1 VKKTYKPFVI
11 FAAAITASGLAGC
24 STLQGTDGATAGSP
38 LCALLGAAVGGGG
51 AAAVASGA
59 GPIGAGVAIGALLGS
74 LACPKTQPVAIAAA
88 PTAPIPPVAV
98 APAAPVLDSDG
109 DGVIDS
115 ADLCPN
121 TPAGTAVDS
130 NGCPAILL
138 TLTGVNFKF
147 DSSAIEPASE
157 QLLNQAV
164 DALNSA
170 SAVQVRVVGHTDSIG
185 TDEYNVHLSDRR
197 AKAVV
202 DYLVDHGIAAS
213 RLQAEGRG
221 EREPVQ
227 SNQTAEGRFQ
237 NRRVEFHVSGKDAAA
252 RDAAPALETSGAK
265 WKHLDSPASKN

>member
-1 VKKTYKPFVI
+1 MKKLNSPFVI
-11 FAAAITASGLAGC
+11 VAAAITASGLAGC
-24 STLQGTDGATAGSP
+24 STVPGANGGSTNP
-38 LCALLGAAVGGGG
+38 LCILAGAAAGGGG
-51 AAAVASGA
+51 AAAIASGA

-74 LACPKTQPVAIAAA
+74 IACPKQHPPVVAAA
-88 PTAPIPPVAV
+88 PTPPAPPVAV
-98 APAAPVLDSDG
+98 APAAPVMDSDG

-121 TPAGTAVDS
+121 TPAGTKVDA

-147 DSSAIEPASE
+147 DSSAIEPSSV
-157 QLLNQAV
+157 QLLDQAV
-164 DALNSA
+164 EALKSA

-185 TDEYNVHLSDRR
+185 TEDYNVHLSDRR

-202 DYLVDHGIAAS
+202 DYLVANGIPAS

-227 SNQTAEGRFQ
+227 SNRTPEGRFQ
-237 NRRVEFHVSGKDAAA
+237 NRRVELHVVGQEGALPQG
-252 RDAAPALETSGAK
+252 APAPGASTEQ
-265 WKHLDSPASKN
+265 WKRLDSPVSVH

>member
-1 VKKTYKPFVI
+1 VKKTYRPFVI
-11 FAAAITASGLAGC
+11 LAAAITASGLAGC
-24 STLQGTDGATAGSP
+24 STLPGANGSTAASP
-38 LCALLGAAVGGGG
+38 LCALVGAAVGGGG
-51 AAAVASGA
+51 AAAIASGA

-74 LACPKTQPVAIAAA
+74 LACPKAPPVAVAAA
-88 PTAPIPPVAV
+88 PVAPPPPVAV
-98 APAAPVLDSDG
+98 APVAPVLDSDG
-109 DGVIDS
+109 DGVSDG

-147 DSSAIEPASE
+147 DSSDIAPASA

-170 SAVQVRVVGHTDSIG
+170 SAVQVRVVGHTDSVG

-202 DYLVDHGIAAS
+202 DYLVNHGIAAS

-227 SNQTAEGRFQ
+227 SNDTAEGRFQ
-237 NRRVEFHVSGKDAAA
+237 NRRVELHVVGNDAAA
-252 RDAAPALETSGAK
+252 REAAPTPETSSAT
-265 WKHLDSPASKN
+265 WKRLDSPVSKN